1 MIRRL
6 LLAAALSTPL
16 LAAAQH
22 AHEHGAAKLEVS
34 LDGGTLLIALDS
46 PLDNLVGFEHAPRN
60 DKQRAALA
68 KMEEN
73 LRAAE
78 RLFRLPAAAECKPAG
93 AKLESPYPASK
104 DANAKAAPAGDA
116 KKDADTHADVE
127 ASWEFACA
135 KPAALDSLGA
145 VLFDTFRGM
154 KRIKAQT
161 VTAKG
166 QGAATLTPAKRTLRF

>member
-1 MIRRL
+1 MFHRL
-6 LLAAALSTPL
+6 LLAAALSAPL
-16 LAAAQH
+16 LAIAQH
-22 AHEHGAAKLEVS
+22 AHEHGVAKLDVS

-46 PLDNLVGFEHAPRN
+46 PLDNLAGFEHAPRN

-93 AKLESPYPASK
+93 AKLESPYPAS
-104 DANAKAAPAGDA
+104 AGPSAKAAPTGDS
-116 KKDADTHADVE
+116 KKDGETHADVE
-127 ASWEFACA
+127 ASWEFTCA
-135 KPAALDSLGA
+135 KPAALDGLEA

-154 KRIKAQT
+154 KRIKVQT

-166 QGAATLTPAKRTLRF
+166 QGSATLTPAKRTLRF